1 MADSSLPATIDQN
14 LPSDQEAA
22 DSRAAYNSV
31 VRDANLQA
39 IQLLAIAFKV
49 EPAFFGDRTK
59 RKPDLKIEHREE
71 AFDAASGEAYCSVTL
86 TVSVK
91 GTGRKNN
98 LFCKAEYVVVYDN
111 LVGSDQNAVAA
122 FLDRVAPFAC
132 YPYFRSVFAT
142 LDGAAGTRLP
152 PLPIHKEKSRVE
164 KAGAPF

>member
-1 MADSSLPATIDQN
+1 MANSTLPATVNQAASED
-14 LPSDQEAA
+14 PAEA
-22 DSRAAYNSV
+22 RVAYNSV
-31 VRDANLQA
+31 VREANLQA
-39 IQLLAIAFKV
+39 IQLLSITFKV
-49 EPAFFGDRTK
+49 DPAFFGDRSK

-71 AFDAASGEAYCSVTL
+71 EFNEGTGEAFSFVTL

-91 GTGRKNN
+91 GARKSN
-98 LFCKAEYVVVYDN
+98 LFCKAEYLVVYDN
-111 LVGSDQNAVAA
+111 LAGCDAQAVGF